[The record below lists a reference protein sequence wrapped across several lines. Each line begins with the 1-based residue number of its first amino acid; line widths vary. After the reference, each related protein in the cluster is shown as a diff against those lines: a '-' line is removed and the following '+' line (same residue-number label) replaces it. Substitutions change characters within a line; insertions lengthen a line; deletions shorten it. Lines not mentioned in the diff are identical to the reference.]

1 MPATNGIK
9 VRAECSSKSYC
20 RTTETNDVITL
31 VFKYLYII
39 HVIKRRLK
47 QINCICRLVCKF
59 NPRGK
64 RGFRLRFKIKSW
76 CYFTFCIN
84 EVLDWFFG
92 LKPKSKTL
100 VLVKDEVTQQSKS
113 YTNIKALTFPEA
125 CTSTVRLIAAWIEV
139 GMLWDM
145 AVVNIRDI
153 KHTLSH
159 SNTGCEQTHSWQN
172 RLPSI
177 CTGADLR
184 LQLML
189 AVFFER
195 FNAACWVFGHQQRI
209 QL

>member
-1 MPATNGIK
+1 MCVCADVLLIDVCSEPLYYSLLVNHTITSVCMWSKNKSQQTNCHLNMPATNGIK

-84 EVLDWFFG
+84 EVLDWCFG

-139 GMLWDM
+139 GML
-145 AVVNIRDI
+145 
-153 KHTLSH
+153 
-159 SNTGCEQTHSWQN
+159 
-172 RLPSI
+172 
-177 CTGADLR
+177 
-184 LQLML
+184 
-189 AVFFER
+189 
-195 FNAACWVFGHQQRI
+195 
-209 QL
+209 